1 MNVSQEQADSP
12 SITSVLRYERVAQ
25 LEAVLNLRD
34 QRQRARLRVALIT
47 GAAVLGLFSTAT
59 LLILR
64 GVS

>member
-1 MNVSQEQADSP
+1 MNVSHEQADSP
-12 SITSVLRYERVAQ
+12 SITSALRYERVAQ